1 MVDCHSYFHVF
12 YVLHN
17 IWIDWLVMK
26 IQVTEKHIRKG
37 KPEHCNQCPIAL
49 ALQDALEGYNLFNVE
64 VTTDAANGEFKFRFE
79 EHLNEKDSQCT
90 SYTISQTDAVNV
102 NHFIN
107 EFDTFGYSN
116 DRRESIPC
124 PEAVHAKPFTFELG
138 GEIERNTVISGAKH
152 GK

>member
-1 MVDCHSYFHVF
+1 MVDCHSHCRVY
-12 YVLHN
+12 YVLHTVR
-17 IWIDWLVMK
+17 IDWLVMK

-49 ALQDALEGYNLFNVE
+49 ALQDALEGYNLFDVE
-64 VTTDAANGEFKFRFE
+64 VTTDAANGEFKFTFMEQRNPRE
-79 EHLNEKDSQCT
+79 SYEKTD
-90 SYTISQTDAVNV
+90 YTISQTDAVNV

-138 GEIERNTVISGAKH
+138 GEIERQTVMSGAKQ
-152 GK
+152 